1 MQKKSQREVDMMM
14 GARCDIMDK
23 VTASQGVWV
32 GARIQKMQGNRFSP
46 PSFQKEGALATP

>member
-1 MQKKSQREVDMMM
+1 MMM

-23 VTASQGVWV
+23 VIVRQGIWV